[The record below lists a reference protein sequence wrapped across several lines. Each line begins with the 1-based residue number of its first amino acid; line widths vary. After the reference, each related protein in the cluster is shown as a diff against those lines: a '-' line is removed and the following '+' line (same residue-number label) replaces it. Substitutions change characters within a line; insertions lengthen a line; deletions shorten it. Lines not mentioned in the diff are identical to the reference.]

1 MTERCTA
8 KTKTGGS
15 CKRLALTNTGRC
27 WTHADPCSVCLEKL
41 DSGEKLKCGHVFHT
55 ACIDKWLERDSRCP
69 MCRAETQEKQTV
81 TIHYNDDEDLPQ
93 EDILEHTMRE
103 LIRHRRITENV
114 WIRRAFVFTDDQ
126 GENVA
131 IVDA

>member
-1 MTERCTA
+1 
-8 KTKTGGS
+8 
-15 CKRLALTNTGRC
+15 
-27 WTHADPCSVCLEKL
+27 
-41 DSGEKLKCGHVFHT
+41 
-55 ACIDKWLERDSRCP
+55 
-69 MCRAETQEKQTV
+69 MCRTDTKEKQTV

-103 LIRHRRITENV
+103 LLRNRRIRENV
-114 WIRRAFVFTDDQ
+114 WIRRSFVFTNDD

>member
-1 MTERCTA
+1 MSKCTA
-8 KTKTGGS
+8 ETKSGARCRRTSLTG
-15 CKRLALTNTGRC
+15 TERC
-27 WTHADPCSVCLEKL
+27 WTHSDTCPVCLEKL
-41 DSGEKLKCGHVFHT
+41 GKGEQLKCGHRFHN

-69 MCRAETQEKQTV
+69 MCRADTREKFTV
-81 TIHYNDDEDLPQ
+81 TINYNEDEDLPP

-103 LIRHRRITENV
+103 LVRHRRIGENV
-114 WIRRAFVFTDDQ
+114 WIRRAFVFTNDE